1 MIQLTLSEIAAAVS
15 GALHLG
21 TSGADASSTVSGL
34 SYTDSREVV
43 SGGIFFAKPGETTD
57 GHLFAPQAAAAG
69 AALLVVERVLTEQ
82 AAVPQIVVADVVV
95 ALGAL
100 ATEVVAR
107 VHALGSLQVVGI
119 TGSNGKT
126 TTKNLLASILGRV
139 GETVA
144 PKESFNNE
152 VGAPVTMLQVTEAT
166 RFLVSEMGAAHI
178 GDIARLVKMARPDI
192 GVVLKVGLAHAGEY
206 GGIEK
211 TAIAKSEMVTDLPS
225 SGVAVLNVDDPRVS
239 AMAEKTSAGEVLW
252 FGLGQNAAGQPAQ
265 VTARDIDLTADGTSF
280 TLVLPG
286 GAEARV
292 AFKVIG
298 EHHVMNAL
306 AAAASAH
313 ALGVG
318 IADIVA
324 GLEAVTRAE
333 RWRMEV
339 LGGRDGVT
347 VINDAYNASPDS
359 MAAALRTLAKLKRP
373 GARAIAIVGEMA
385 ELGEYSGEEHD
396 KVGLDVVV
404 LGIDRLIV
412 VGEGARRVHVSAMRE
427 GTFFSDE
434 SQYVETVDEA
444 YDLVMGM
451 VQPGDTILVKSSKVS
466 GLRFLGDRLGE
477 SLS

>member
-1 MIQLTLSEIAAAVS
+1 MIALTLSEIATAVS
-15 GALHLG
+15 GTLHLG
-21 TSGADASSTVSGL
+21 TSDADASSTVSGL

-43 SGGIFFAKPGETTD
+43 PGGIFFAKPGETTD
-57 GHLFAPQAAAAG
+57 GHLFAPQAVANG
-69 AALLVVERVLTEQ
+69 AALLVVERVLEDQ
-82 AAVPQIVVADVVV
+82 ASAPQIVVDDVVV

-107 VHALGSLQVVGI
+107 AHALGGLRVVGI

-126 TTKNLLASILGRV
+126 TTKNLLASILGRI
-139 GETVA
+139 GATVA

-152 VGAPVTMLQVTEAT
+152 VGAPITMLQVTEAT

-178 GDIARLVKMARPDI
+178 GDIARLVQMARPDI

-211 TAIAKSEMVTDLPS
+211 TAIAKSEMVTDLPAD
-225 SGVAVLNVDDPRVS
+225 GIAVLNVDDPRVA
-239 AMAEKTSAGEVLW
+239 AMAEKTTAGEVLW
-252 FGLGQNAAGQPAQ
+252 FGLGQGAA
-265 VTARDIDLTADGTSF
+265 VTARDIELSADGTAF
-280 TLVLPG
+280 TLVMPG
-286 GAEARV
+286 GASARV

-318 IADIVA
+318 IDDIVA

-339 LGGRDGVT
+339 MGGRDGIT

-373 GARAIAIVGEMA
+373 GARAIAVVGEMA
-385 ELGEYSGEEHD
+385 ELGEYAGEEHD

-404 LGIDRLIV
+404 LGIDRLVV

-434 SQYVETVDEA
+434 SQYVDTVDEA
-444 YDLVMGM
+444 YDLVMSLAR
-451 VQPGDTILVKSSKVS
+451 PGDTILVKSSKVS